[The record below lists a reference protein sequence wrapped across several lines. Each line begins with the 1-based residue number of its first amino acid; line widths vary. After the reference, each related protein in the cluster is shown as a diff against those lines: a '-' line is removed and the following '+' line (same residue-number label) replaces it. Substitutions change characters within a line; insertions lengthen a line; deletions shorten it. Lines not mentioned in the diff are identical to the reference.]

1 MTTICTQ
8 ILESF
13 YGTSGDCYESRHA
26 AVTKY
31 CQLGFGR
38 WAIGGGVS
46 ARITNNRYWSVGSVL

>member
-26 AVTKY
+26 AVTQY

-46 ARITNNRYWSVGSVL
+46 ARITNNRC